1 MSFQPRNLIYDLEM
15 VKEFYQR
22 ILKKGTHVL
31 QLQSRPKYG
40 AERDRIYQRVRTDCS
55 DFDFFLHK
63 VAQASIVPPDTE
75 ASSLVLYCTTNPIDI
90 SKTNLDVIKALV
102 DQMADTSS
110 SRRVLSAD
118 RMWFHSAPKHALMKD
133 DDALLTFD
141 VDVKES
147 IGHIMAILAR
157 FDIKIAEI
165 VETRGGYHI
174 FVERKEVNKKSCKS
188 FIDSLKEF
196 TFVAPARDGK
206 MIAHQVSSFPK
217 NTLCAI
223 PGTLQ
228 GGFPV
233 RILNPDEFPP
243 PSFSN

>member
-1 MSFQPRNLIYDLEM
+1 MSFQPPNLIYDQDM
-15 VKEFYQR
+15 VREFYNR
-22 ILKKGTHVL
+22 ILKRGTHVL

-40 AERDRIYQRVRTDCS
+40 GERDRIYQRVRADCS
-55 DFDFFLHK
+55 DFDYFLHK
-63 VAQASIVPPDTE
+63 VAQACQVPPDAE
-75 ASSLVLYCTTNPIDI
+75 ASSLVLYSTTNPIDV
-90 SKTNLDVIKALV
+90 SKTNLEVTKVLI

-110 SRRVLSAD
+110 RRILSAD
-118 RMWFHSAPKHALMKD
+118 RLWFHSAPKHALTKD

-147 IGHIMAILAR
+147 IGDIMAILSR

-174 FVERKEVNKKSCKS
+174 FVERKEVKAKSCKA
-188 FIDSLKEF
+188 FIDSLKF
-196 TFVAPARDGK
+196 LTFVAPARDGK
-206 MIAHQVSSFPK
+206 MISHQVSSFPK

-233 RILNPDEFPP
+233 RLLNPDEFP
-243 PSFSN
+243 SLDS